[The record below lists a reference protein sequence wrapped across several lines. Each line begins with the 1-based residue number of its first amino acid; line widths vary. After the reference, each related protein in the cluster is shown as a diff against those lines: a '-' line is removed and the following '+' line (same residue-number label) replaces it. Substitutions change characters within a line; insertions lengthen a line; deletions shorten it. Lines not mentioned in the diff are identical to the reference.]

1 MSSTNSTQKKKIKR
15 SRFGCHRC
23 KKLKSKCSEEK
34 PSCSSCLKMGV
45 KCDYSLK
52 LMWGGRPY
60 KNIEKRQN
68 NQFVSDVFQEVGTNV
83 QTGPI
88 KIVPTFFAHNQKSVV
103 KKEKPDSNQE
113 IQVKLEIP
121 NELYSTESLQPSSS
135 VNSLTLSTTDDSVT
149 SEPSIIRQS
158 SGLFSPLK
166 QEDLHYHPSPTGS
179 DSRLSDLADV
189 CTNFAE
195 DFEKANMIVGQ
206 DFLGSTSW
214 PNQSVETPISP
225 DFEKISDLPLYP
237 QNEGHNDE
245 VQALQTLT
253 SIPPL
258 LMPLPELL
266 LQVPYY
272 RQLFHFFVDVASNNL
287 VPAPSLYIDN
297 PFKVL
302 LPQMAMEYSGVLTS
316 ILAFAARAMQTLNN
330 SHDNDELIGQLL
342 GRSCSELLKQL
353 EDKSEATSDGTLAT
367 ILLLLSYEVVH
378 SENFDK
384 HRTHTYGAGQIVLA
398 RRKKLLALNDTSI
411 SHSDS
416 ENSSSSLSSKSHE
429 ESNIAYFLMRWFA
442 YVDVIGALSST
453 KGRDKYLRSYRGR
466 GEYSPVDKVTCW
478 ELELIGDPSRE
489 IDYLLGFDVRLFP
502 HFVNIVL
509 LLDEVDIYLNEPSN
523 DRLCL
528 PQNLIAA
535 ALELKESLTKDHES
549 AEEKRQVLVD
559 EIIETNIKAGSR
571 AALVHHQKIND
582 IVTKDNIL
590 RCTNRLFYYLGL
602 LNLYRRVLLIP
613 RELSLV
619 QDLVTKMVDILRN
632 CIVPGSPAEICT
644 IFCNFCCGCEVIES
658 DMKMFFVDRFTRLAQ
673 EGVANATK
681 SLTIMGRCWETGE
694 DWITAANL
702 LSIDLVL
709 M

>member
-1 MSSTNSTQKKKIKR
+1 
-15 SRFGCHRC
+15 
-23 KKLKSKCSEEK
+23 
-34 PSCSSCLKMGV
+34 MGV
-45 KCDYSLK
+45 KCDYTIK

-60 KNIEKRQN
+60 KNKDKRQN
-68 NQFVSDVFQEVGTNV
+68 NQFATDKFKDVSGNLK
-83 QTGPI
+83 TGPI
-88 KIVPTFFAHNQKSVV
+88 KIVPSFYTPKDTPTLKREETEPSQH
-103 KKEKPDSNQE
+103 
-113 IQVKLEIP
+113 IQVKIENP
-121 NELYSTESLQPSSS
+121 SALYSAESLHHSSS
-135 VNSLTLSTTDDSVT
+135 LNSMSLSTSEDSVST
-149 SEPSIIRQS
+149 EPSIIRQD

-166 QEDLHYHPSPTGS
+166 QEDMHYHPSPTGS
-179 DSRLSDLADV
+179 ESRLSDLADV

-195 DFEKANMIVGQ
+195 DFEKSNNLIGGQ
-206 DFLGSTSW
+206 DFSGLMNW
-214 PNQSVETPISP
+214 PKQTVETPMSP
-225 DFEKISDLPLYP
+225 DFDKFGELPFSPENAYR
-237 QNEGHNDE
+237 NDE
-245 VQALQTLT
+245 LQALQTLN

-287 VPAPSLYIDN
+287 VPAPSLYLDN

-316 ILAFAARAMQTLNN
+316 ILAFAARAMQSLNN
-330 SHDNDELIGQLL
+330 SHDNEELIGQLL

-378 SENFDK
+378 SEDFDK

-398 RRKKLLALNDTSI
+398 RRRKLLALNDS
-411 SHSDS
+411 SMSRSDS
-416 ENSSSSLSSKSHE
+416 DNSSSSISSKSHE

-453 KGRDKYLRSYRGR
+453 KGRDKYLRNYRGR
-466 GEYSPVDKVTCW
+466 GEYKPVDKVSCW
-478 ELELIGDPSRE
+478 ELELIADPSKE

-509 LLDEVDIYLNEPSN
+509 LLDEVDIYLGEPSN
-523 DRLCL
+523 DRMCL
-528 PQNLIAA
+528 PQNIIAA
-535 ALELKESLTKDHES
+535 ALELKNSLTKDHES
-549 AEEKRQVLVD
+549 AEEKRQLLVD
-559 EIIETNIKAGSR
+559 EMIETNFKAGHR
-571 AALVHHQKIND
+571 AAHMHNQKIND
-582 IVTKDNIL
+582 IVAKDNIL

-602 LNLYRRVLLIP
+602 LNLYRRVLFIP
-613 RELSLV
+613 RELSLI
-619 QDLVTKMVDILRN
+619 QDLVSKMVDILKT

-644 IFCNFCCGCEVIES
+644 IFCNFCCGCEVVDSE
-658 DMKMFFVDRFTRLAQ
+658 MKMFFVDRFTRLAQ
-673 EGVANATK
+673 EGVANAAK